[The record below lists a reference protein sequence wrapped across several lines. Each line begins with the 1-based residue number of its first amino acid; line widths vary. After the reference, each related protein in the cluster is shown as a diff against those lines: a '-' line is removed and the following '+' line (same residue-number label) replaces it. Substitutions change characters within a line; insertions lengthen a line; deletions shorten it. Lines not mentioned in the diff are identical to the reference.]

1 MNERAPQAQIKI
13 RATYSDRKIKG
24 KSSTC
29 KVGERVRPTKTRHIA
44 SSGEDLMLWTLLTHR
59 LLQGG
64 SRSIHKLVID
74 FLLERILKVLGK
86 ILGRLG
92 GQRKRNRATR
102 DQKGKNNKNET
113 SPNSTSDES
122 ETDKNETGRGTR

>member
-1 MNERAPQAQIKI
+1 MLWTLLTHRLLQGGSRSINKLVIDSVEIA
-13 RATYSDRKIKG
+13 
-24 KSSTC
+24 
-29 KVGERVRPTKTRHIA
+29 TKTRHIA